1 MNNSITAISIPVIGC
16 VVLLT
21 ADDNVVESTITVN
34 KGMVILDFK
43 KSVFMFLVMY
53 HLNGTLNLFTIRRC
67 ICGYYWCRTRSSI

>member
-1 MNNSITAISIPVIGC
+1 MINSITAISIPVIGC

-34 KGMVILDFK
+34 KGMVSLDFK
-43 KSVFMFLVMY
+43 KFMFLVMY
-53 HLNGTLNLFTIRRC
+53 HSNGTLNVFTIGRC